1 VFSVLALGPPPVSL
15 RYAPS
20 RPRRGSATSARFG
33 GRPIEGT
40 NEDVRLRAVHAAS
53 TVDLGTRLAQSTSIA
68 GSAAHEGRLRRQRGL
83 VVGVF
88 VASGAAG
95 LVYQVVWSSQLVLV
109 FGNTTEAIGT
119 IVTAFM
125 AGLGLGGLVGGW
137 IAPRLRQPLR
147 VYGVIEIAVG
157 ALALLVPWGFQ
168 LIDNVY
174 RSAYDTTS
182 PGQLTFVRLLL
193 TLAAVTPVT
202 FLMGLTLPL
211 LTRHLVTSMRT
222 AGARM
227 AVLYS
232 ANTLGAMAGTL
243 VSGFILIEL
252 IGLSATTHVA
262 VGLNLLAGCTALL
275 LAARPRVADAPIRSS
290 DDEPEAVPAHGRL
303 RALIYAATFVSGFVA
318 LSLEVLWTRML
329 AEGTGSQIYNFV
341 GILAVFLLG
350 IAAGGVAYRVAGGPS
365 RDTPQTLALA
375 FLGIALFT
383 VLTVPVATL
392 LVTTHNLARVLM
404 LLPATVCMG
413 YAFPLSARLLTRD
426 PAHGAR
432 SIGFLYTWNTAGSIL
447 GSLAA
452 AFILAGTLGT
462 NGSILVLAAA
472 DAAVALVLMASGA
485 KSLRAVPLRLSLTAG
500 IALVVPPL
508 LVITG
513 APVVQTAT
521 EHNLAARGAPFFHTE
536 DRVSTVDAVGGPV
549 SGRRLYASG
558 TTMTALSVDTK
569 MMAYVPKALRPN
581 AQDFLDICFGMGTTF
596 RSALMLGMHTD
607 AVDLSPS
614 IPLQMPVFYPD
625 AERYL
630 NSPLARVITA
640 DGRNYVRLTSRR
652 YDLIS
657 VDPPPP
663 IETAGAS
670 VLYSQE
676 FYADAHRVLRSGGLM
691 LQWLY
696 FGVDLDQFREHLRTF
711 RSEFRHVLLVISP
724 RHGGVYMLGS
734 DAAIT
739 WDVATISQLLESPQ
753 AAADIASAPD
763 SRYLP
768 NESWATIVASLP
780 WLQDGAIDRFAGDG
794 PMITDDHPLTEY
806 YVLHQLFSAG
816 HGQKVTEALLRRLG

>member
-1 VFSVLALGPPPVSL
+1 
-15 RYAPS
+15 
-20 RPRRGSATSARFG
+20 
-33 GRPIEGT
+33 
-40 NEDVRLRAVHAAS
+40 
-53 TVDLGTRLAQSTSIA
+53 
-68 GSAAHEGRLRRQRGL
+68 
-83 VVGVF
+83 VGVF
-88 VASGAAG
+88 AASGAAG
-95 LVYQVVWSSQLVLV
+95 LVYQVVWSSQLILV

-137 IAPRLRQPLR
+137 IAPRLRRPLV
-147 VYGVIEIAVG
+147 VYGVIEVAVG
-157 ALALLVPWGFQ
+157 ALALVVPWGFQ
-168 LIDNVY
+168 LVDGVY

-182 PGQLTFVRLLL
+182 PGQLTFVRLVL

-222 AGARM
+222 AGPRM
-227 AVLYS
+227 AILYS

-243 VSGFILIEL
+243 LSGFILIEL
-252 IGLSATTHVA
+252 FGLSATTHVA
-262 VGLNLLAGCTALL
+262 VGLNLLAGCIALL
-275 LAARPRVADAPIRSS
+275 LAARQRVANAPSVRSTE
-290 DDEPEAVPAHGRL
+290 DHREAPPAHGRL

-350 IAAGGVAYRVAGGPS
+350 IAAGGAVYRAASQPS

-375 FLGIALFT
+375 FLGVALFT

-392 LVTTHNLARVLM
+392 WLTTHILARALM

-432 SIGFLYTWNTAGSIL
+432 SIGFLYAWNTAGSLL

-462 NGSILVLAAA
+462 NASILVLGAA
-472 DAAVALVLMASGA
+472 DAAVALVLLLSGV
-485 KSLRAVPLRLSLTAG
+485 KLMKLVSLRLSLAAG
-500 IALVVPPL
+500 AVLIAPPL
-508 LVITG
+508 LVIIG
-513 APVVQTAT
+513 APIVQTAT
-521 EHNLAARGAPFFHTE
+521 DHSLAASGAPFFHTE

-569 MMAYVPKALRPN
+569 LMAYLPKAVRPN

-596 RSALMLGMHTD
+596 RSALKLGLHTD

-625 AERYL
+625 AETYL
-630 NSPLARVITA
+630 KNPRARIITA

-663 IETAGAS
+663 IETAGAA

-676 FYADAHRVLRSGGLM
+676 FYADAHRVLRPNGLM

-696 FGVDLDQFREHLRTF
+696 FGVDMDQFREHLRTF
-711 RSEFRHVLLVISP
+711 RSEFRHSLVLISP

-734 DAAIT
+734 DAPIM
-739 WDVATISQLLESPQ
+739 WDVPTISQLLESPQ

-763 SRYLP
+763 FKFLP
-768 NESWATIVASLP
+768 KQPWPTIVARMR
-780 WLQDGAIDRFAGDG
+780 WLQDGGVDRFAGGG

-806 YVLHQLFSAG
+806 YVLHQLFSIG
-816 HGQKVTEALLRRLG
+816 HAQKVNEALLRRLIVNP